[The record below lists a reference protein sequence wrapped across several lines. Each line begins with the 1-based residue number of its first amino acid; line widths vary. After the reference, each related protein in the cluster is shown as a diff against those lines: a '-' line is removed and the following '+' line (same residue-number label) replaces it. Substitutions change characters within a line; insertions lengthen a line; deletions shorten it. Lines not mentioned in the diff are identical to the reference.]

1 MQGKK
6 EKELFMKQ
14 IKIIFLMAALTIILA
29 GCSTSPV
36 CVTSS
41 VTPMNEKKVAE
52 NLGKCSGTDTAYSF
66 LGLFM
71 FGRPD
76 LDLAIR
82 DALNERK
89 GDTLINVRC
98 YETTRYF
105 LLFGANTVVVEGE
118 AVKFGSD
125 ETPVKGRGR

>member
-1 MQGKK
+1 
-6 EKELFMKQ
+6 MKH
-14 IKIIFLMAALTIILA
+14 IRIITLLALLAITIT

-36 CVTSS
+36 CITSS
-41 VTPMNEKKVAE
+41 VTPMSGKTVVE
-52 NLGKCSGTDTAYSF
+52 NLGKCSGSDTAYSF

-76 LDLAIR
+76 LDHAIR
-82 DALNERK
+82 GALSEKK

-105 LLFGANTVVVEGE
+105 LLFGTNTVVVEGE

>member
-1 MQGKK
+1 
-6 EKELFMKQ
+6 MKH
-14 IKIIFLMAALTIILA
+14 IRIVTLLAVLAITIT

-41 VTPMNEKKVAE
+41 VTPMSGKTVAE
-52 NLGKCSGTDTAYSF
+52 NLGKCRGNDTAYSF

-76 LDLAIR
+76 LDIAIR
-82 DALNERK
+82 EALAEKK

-105 LLFGANTVVVEGE
+105 LLFGTNTVVVEGE
-118 AVKFGSD
+118 AVKFGTD
-125 ETPVKGRGR
+125 EAPAKGKGR

>member
-1 MQGKK
+1 
-6 EKELFMKQ
+6 MKY
-14 IKIIFLMAALTIILA
+14 IKIIVFLAVLTITIT

-41 VTPMNEKKVAE
+41 VTPVNGKTVAE
-52 NLGKCSGTDTAYSF
+52 NLGKCSGSDTAYSF

-76 LDLAIR
+76 LDIAIKE
-82 DALNERK
+82 ALVEKK

-105 LLFGANTVVVEGE
+105 LLFGTNTVIVEGE

>member
-1 MQGKK
+1 
-6 EKELFMKQ
+6 MKH
-14 IKIIFLMAALTIILA
+14 IRISFLLISVILIIA

-41 VTPMNEKKVAE
+41 VTPLSGKTVAE
-52 NLGKCSGTDTAYSF
+52 NLGKCSGSDTAYSF

-76 LDLAIR
+76 LDHAIR
-82 DALNERK
+82 EALSEKK

-105 LLFGANTVVVEGE
+105 LLFGTNTVVVEGE

>member
-1 MQGKK
+1 
-6 EKELFMKQ
+6 MKH
-14 IKIIFLMAALTIILA
+14 IKIIFLMAVVTIIIT

-41 VTPMNEKKVAE
+41 VTPMSGKTVAE
-52 NLGKCSGTDTAYSF
+52 NLGKCSGSDTAFSF

-76 LDLAIR
+76 LDIAIR
-82 DALNERK
+82 EALDDKK
-89 GDTLINVRC
+89 GDPLINVRC

-105 LLFGANTVVVEGE
+105 LLFGTNTVIVEGD
-118 AVKFGSD
+118 AVKFGAV
-125 ETPVKGRGR
+125 EIPVKGKGR

>member
-1 MQGKK
+1 
-6 EKELFMKQ
+6 MKH
-14 IKIIFLMAALTIILA
+14 IKIIFLMAVLTITIT

-41 VTPMNEKKVAE
+41 VTPMSGKTVAE
-52 NLGKCSGTDTAYSF
+52 NLGKCSGSDTAYSF

-76 LDLAIR
+76 LDIAIKE
-82 DALNERK
+82 ALVEKK

-105 LLFGANTVVVEGE
+105 LLFGTNTVVVEGE
-118 AVKFGSD
+118 AVKFGTD
-125 ETPVKGRGR
+125 EVPVKGKGR